1 MSDISGSDKS
11 GPAVADEVS
20 EVQGLFP
27 SNATLE
33 DAILRLTG
41 DGFDRAD
48 ISIPDV
54 SPTRA
59 EATPEQGAA
68 NPNTDVDD
76 QQSRTL
82 HTGLAASV
90 GALAAAGAVVATGGL
105 AAPAIAAAV
114 AGGVG
119 LGAAAE
125 GVTRAAGRMQD
136 DAREE
141 AAKRGELILSVTLRR
156 SDQQAKAEA
165 DMWKA
170 GAMRVTPL
178 TRTAPSKSVE

>member
-1 MSDISGSDKS
+1 MSDISGSGKS
-11 GPAVADEVS
+11 GPAVADDVS

-114 AGGVG
+114 AGGRRPRSG
-119 LGAAAE
+119 SGRHHPRGGPGGKQRARGSCDARR
-125 GVTRAAGRMQD
+125 TRLVRDPPAAGPAGEGRSRD
-136 DAREE
+136 VEGRRDASHARHPDRAD
-141 AAKRGELILSVTLRR
+141 AAR
-156 SDQQAKAEA
+156 
-165 DMWKA
+165 
-170 GAMRVTPL
+170 
-178 TRTAPSKSVE
+178 